1 MKLFA
6 RMFILCLAAL
16 GIGAGMAFAADSAG
30 SGAWRTLG
38 DKAPELNVDFVKG
51 DPVLIGDSAG
61 EHVFV
66 VEFWATWCG
75 PCRYTAPHLSEL
87 QAKYRDQGLLVLG
100 ISDETKDIVD
110 PYLTEM
116 GDKITYS
123 IALDRA
129 RITASRYFEGFGRQ
143 ENLPTA
149 YVVDGNGR
157 VAWIGTPLNPFMDT
171 IIQSTL
177 AELPRIREDRARAA
191 AKRENTG
198 ESSEE

>member
-1 MKLFA
+1 MRVLLTIMVVGSVA
-6 RMFILCLAAL
+6 
-16 GIGAGMAFAADSAG
+16 IGTGFGAVHAADSV

-66 VEFWATWCG
+66 IEFWATWCG
-75 PCRYTAPHLSEL
+75 PCRYTAPHLSAL
-87 QAKYRDQGLLVLG
+87 QAKHRDHGLVVVG
-100 ISDETKDIVD
+100 ITDEPKEVVD
-110 PYLTEM
+110 AYLIEM
-116 GDKITYS
+116 AEKVSYP

-129 RITASRYFEGFGRQ
+129 RITFSRYFEGFGRE

-157 VAWIGTPLNPFMDT
+157 VAWIGNPLNPFMDT

-177 AELPRIREDRARAA
+177 ADLPRIREERARAA
-191 AKRENTG
+191 AKPA
-198 ESSEE
+198 ESSDE